1 MRITNTIGAMVFI
14 CGVFMAAALPKSALS
29 QEPAGQQAPA
39 GQKAN
44 VNEAELKSFA
54 KVYVQVEKINQ
65 SYVPR
70 LKETQDP
77 EQSKAIQEE
86 AKIKIDEALATGGLT
101 KESYTQIV
109 QTVNANDELRKK
121 VIELINEERKKS

>member
-1 MRITNTIGAMVFI
+1 MVFI
-14 CGVFMAAALPKSALS
+14 YAVFMTAALPKSALS

-44 VNEAELKSFA
+44 INEAELKSFA

-86 AKIKIDEALATGGLT
+86 AKTKIDEALATGGLT

-109 QTVNANDELRKK
+109 QTVNANDDLRKK
-121 VIELINEERKKS
+121 VIALINEERKKS